1 VPIYEYQC
9 RVCHKKFESLILGKR
24 EKESILCPDC
34 GAKYPKKL
42 ISRVVYQVSER
53 DRLAAFNPLTSKDK
67 SFYNDAR
74 NIGLHAKKR
83 AQQMG
88 VDLGEG
94 FEKSL
99 ERLRTDP
106 GRVLKDGE

>member
-9 RVCHKKFESLILGKR
+9 RVCHKKFESLILAKR

-53 DRLAAFNPLTSKDK
+53 DRLDAVNPLTSKDESYYK
-67 SFYNDAR
+67 DTR
-74 NIGLHAKKR
+74 NIGLRAKKR

-88 VDLGEG
+88 VDLGET

-99 ERLRTDP
+99 EGLRTDP
-106 GRVLKDGE
+106 GRALKDGE